1 MIDIGECFGHCQGQ
15 MNFAIEPGPGDMI
28 GCTGSHYRK
37 VEMFKRKRIQSL
49 IFVSLSQSIIVRLI
63 KSDTRD
69 MRPRIIISEKYHPF
83 KRSKHLVV
91 DNFLVAG
98 CTCKKFST
106 C

>member
-49 IFVSLSQSIIVRLI
+49 MFCQFI
-63 KSDTRD
+63 
-69 MRPRIIISEKYHPF
+69 PKYHCPTN
-83 KRSKHLVV
+83 KV
-91 DNFLVAG
+91 
-98 CTCKKFST
+98 
-106 C
+106 